1 MIAHTTSAKLQE
13 IIKGLRGVYILESL
27 SDSQLNKVAEAVQVC
42 APQLKRATHPSGS
55 LHLSLTTATPA
66 LHLLAVLL

>member
-1 MIAHTTSAKLQE
+1 MQPVSHTHDAPHAASFMIAHTTSAKLQE

-42 APQLKRATHPSGS
+42 APQQ
-55 LHLSLTTATPA
+55 
-66 LHLLAVLL
+66 